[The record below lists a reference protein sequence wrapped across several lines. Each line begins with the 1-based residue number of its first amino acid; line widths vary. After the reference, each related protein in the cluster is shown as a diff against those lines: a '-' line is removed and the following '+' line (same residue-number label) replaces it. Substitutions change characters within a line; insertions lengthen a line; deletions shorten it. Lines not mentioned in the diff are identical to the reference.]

1 MPSMSTRPAPDTSSA
16 VLRDGATVIVRQAV
30 AGDRPGIEDYLL
42 GLSEDS
48 RRLRF
53 GSVGVDVSAIAARA
67 VETGPDH
74 LTLLAL
80 RGEAAGEEVVGG
92 AQYFRS
98 VGDRA
103 EVSVSVADDLQG
115 KGLGSILIGRLAETA
130 AHNGIGTFVA
140 LVFPEN
146 HRMIEVFRESGFAPK
161 VRALPGT
168 VEVEFPT
175 MLTDDAARVF
185 EGRAD
190 ISATSAVRTFLSPG
204 SVAVIGA
211 SRDPASI
218 GGRLFRNLV
227 TSGFH
232 GVVYP
237 VNPSARAIQTVQ
249 AYGSILEVPE
259 PVDIAF
265 VCVRSSLVASA
276 ARQCAE
282 KGVRGIV
289 VISSGF
295 AEVQGDGAARQVEL
309 TDICRASGMRMI
321 GPNCMGVV
329 NTDPD
334 VLLNGTFASSAPLA
348 GRVGFMSQS
357 GALGIAVMDHT
368 TRLGLGL
375 SSFVSVGNKADISG
389 NDLLCYWEDD
399 PGTDVILLYLESFGN
414 PRRFARLARRI
425 CERKAIVAV
434 KSGRSAAGARAAS
447 SHTGA
452 ILQASDAAVD
462 ALFRQNGVIRTE
474 TLEETLGVAGVL
486 SNQPVPRGRRVGIIT
501 NAGGLGILCAD
512 VAEARGL
519 SIVPFSNETVAELQS
534 FLPAEAST
542 GNPVDMIASADGND
556 YARAIRAVAG
566 SGDVDALIVI
576 YIPPLANAAREVSR
590 SAAETIASLGSAV
603 PVIVSFPPADDA
615 SNPFR
620 DAGIPTF
627 AYPEQAAIA
636 LAHVATL
643 GAWRRRPRGSIP
655 RFDDTHDDEAA
666 ALLARALER
675 GAGWLPS
682 ADVSYLLSCCGIPVP
697 KAVQALTSEEA
708 GLAAAGIGGRVAL
721 KALGPL
727 HKTDVG
733 GVRLGLSGSAEVTAA
748 ASEMRDRLVA
758 AHEPFEGFL
767 VQELV
772 EGAVEMLVGVASDPT
787 FGPVV
792 ACGLGGTSAELLH
805 DIAFRVPPLTDVDA
819 AEMVRSLSGFPLLD
833 GYRGAPRA
841 DVAGLERLIL
851 RVGNLIEAHP
861 GVVEIDFNPV
871 AVTPG
876 AAIVLDARVRVES
889 SPPRVMVGSPL

>member
-1 MPSMSTRPAPDTSSA
+1 MPSMSARPVPDTSSA
-16 VLRDGATVIVRQAV
+16 VLRDGATVTVRQAA
-30 AGDRPGIEDYLL
+30 AGDRPGIENYLL
-42 GLSEDS
+42 GLSEES

-53 GSVGVDVSAIAARA
+53 GSVAVDVSAIAARA
-67 VETGPDH
+67 AETGPDH
-74 LTLLAL
+74 VTLLAL
-80 RGEAAGEEVVGG
+80 RGEAARQEVVGG

-130 AHNGIGTFVA
+130 ARNGIGTFVA
-140 LVFPEN
+140 IVFPEN

-175 MLTDDAARVF
+175 MLTDDATRVF
-185 EGRAD
+185 EERAD
-190 ISATSAVRTFLSPG
+190 TSATSAVRTFLSPG

-227 TSGFH
+227 TSGFR

-249 AYGSILEVPE
+249 AYGSILDVPE

-265 VCVRSSLVASA
+265 VCVRAELVASA

-295 AEVQGDGAARQVEL
+295 AEVQGDGPERQSELVE
-309 TDICRASGMRMI
+309 ICRSSGMRMI

-329 NTDPD
+329 NMDPD
-334 VLLNGTFASSAPLA
+334 ILLNGTFASSSPLP
-348 GRVGFMSQS
+348 GSVGFMSQS

-368 TRLGLGL
+368 ARLGLGL

-425 CERKAIVAV
+425 CEHKAIVAV

-486 SNQPVPRGRRVGIIT
+486 SSQPVPQGRRVGIIT

-519 SIVPFSNETVAELQS
+519 SIVSFSERTVAELQG

-542 GNPVDMIASADGND
+542 GNPVDMIASADGHD
-556 YARAIRAVAG
+556 YARAIYAIAV

-576 YIPPLANAAREVSR
+576 YIPPLATAAQEVAKV
-590 SAAETIASLGSAV
+590 AAETISSLQNTV
-603 PVIVSFPPADDA
+603 PIVVSFPPADDA
-615 SNPFR
+615 ADPFR
-620 DAGIPTF
+620 EAGIPTF
-627 AYPEQAAIA
+627 AYPEQAAIS
-636 LAHVATL
+636 LAHVASL
-643 GAWRRRPRGSIP
+643 GAWRRRPRGTIP
-655 RFDDTHDDEAA
+655 DFDDINNDEVA

-675 GAGWLPS
+675 GAGWLPA
-682 ADVSYLLSCCGIPVP
+682 ADVARLLSCCRITVP
-697 KAVQALTSEEA
+697 RSEQAATPGDA
-708 GLAAAGIGGRVAL
+708 GRAAARIGGNVAL

-733 GVRLGLSGSAEVTAA
+733 GVRLGLAGSADVTAA
-748 ASEMRDRLVA
+748 AAEMQERLA
-758 AHEPFEGFL
+758 AAREPLEGFL

-772 EGAVEMLVGVASDPT
+772 EGAVEMLVGVAHDPT

-792 ACGLGGTSAELLH
+792 ACGLGGTATELLH
-805 DIAFRVPPLTDVDA
+805 DTAFRVPPLTDVDT
-819 AEMVRSLSGFPLLD
+819 AEMVRSLSSFPLLD

-841 DVAGLERLIL
+841 DVAGLEQLIL
-851 RVGNLIEAHP
+851 RVTGLIEAHP

-871 AVTPG
+871 AVTPR
-876 AAIVLDARVRVES
+876 AAIVLDARIRVES
-889 SPPRVMVGSPL
+889 PPATTMVGSPL